1 MARCLNCIHC
11 DVCDSD
17 RHDKE
22 RLYGDCS
29 DFLHDVVPREE
40 VDHIKADTAREIFV
54 EIENIAYTHFDV
66 RGDEESLEILIDEF
80 AELKKKYMEGL
91 TDGKRTDR

>member
-29 DFLHDVVPREE
+29 DFLHDDVVEVVRCKDCSYCVHGHPVKAIGEE
-40 VDHIKADTAREIFV
+40 ALEGWYCRQRKRYMRSDDFCSYGERK
-54 EIENIAYTHFDV
+54 
-66 RGDEESLEILIDEF
+66 EE
-80 AELKKKYMEGL
+80 
-91 TDGKRTDR
+91 R